1 MNNRFSGITA
11 AAIEVYNEF
20 KKLDKDN
27 TLTGDFEST
36 KEAFRIA
43 FTNNLVRELGC
54 SSIDEDSI
62 GISSDALVSNFV
74 NTLESIE
81 IKRNAISYGDK
92 NIVAVAGKVL
102 HNTISIY
109 DRYISDIVKGIS
121 NIKYGDGLEP
131 LFKVEVVDI
140 TSNDREMIIPI
151 YQGDAVSPINVNS
164 GEQELFKANVVSSHY
179 FMDDATKNMHLLNYL
194 SVEDVANNLI
204 PSIKLLNIYH
214 GLLTAPN
221 LTLTDFERTVVRNR
235 LTILSNTLHRED
247 IRFSR
252 RRERGRLI
260 LAVKA
265 GVVYIDASTLD
276 VLKRNGV
283 AIEALY
289 GYTIDRKDV
298 YLVEEDLKDTEYVNK
313 VINMYNV
320 KQNAHR
326 RNYEREL
333 AKRVI
338 NNITSN
344 LNKVFYGNHNISLK
358 VKANMFSITTISEII
373 SSNGNISSYVL
384 GVIASKIGT
393 GFEKF
398 NTVIQREF
406 TDKRLDKNISILI
419 SASSLLSVI
428 MAREISIS
436 KG

>member
-43 FTNNLVRELGC
+43 FINNLVRELGC

-74 NTLESIE
+74 DTLENIE
-81 IKRNAISYGDK
+81 LKRNSISYGDK

-102 HNTISIY
+102 HDTISIY

-121 NIKYGDGLEP
+121 NIKYDDSLEP
-131 LFKVEVVDI
+131 LLKVEVINI
-140 TSNDREMIIPI
+140 TPNDREMIIPI
-151 YQGDAVSPINVNS
+151 YQGDAVSPININS
-164 GEQELFKANVVSSHY
+164 GEQEIFKAGSMTSY
-179 FMDDATKNMHLLNYL
+179 YMDDTTKNIHTLNYL
-194 SVEDVANNLI
+194 AVEDVANNLI
-204 PSIKLLNIYH
+204 SSIKLLNIYH
-214 GLLTAPN
+214 GLLTGSGVQ
-221 LTLTDFERTVVRNR
+221 LTDFERTVLKNR
-235 LTILSNTLHRED
+235 LIVLSNTLHRED
-247 IRFSR
+247 VKFSR
-252 RRERGRLI
+252 RKERGRLI

-289 GYTIDRKDV
+289 GYTIDKKDV

-338 NNITSN
+338 NKITSN

-419 SASSLLSVI
+419 SASSLLAVI
-428 MAREISIS
+428 MAREISVT